1 MHGLRKEF
9 AQEVYDIERIA
20 GASRTDAGDT
30 VQEQLGHG
38 KGRNERLQNTYMPC
52 GITPQGLEK
61 KNELGLDRPSSSL
74 TLYHCQQGIQVL
86 FTINDSFFYSFS

>member
-1 MHGLRKEF
+1 MKAFISSWLNDRI
-9 AQEVYDIERIA
+9 AQE
-20 GASRTDAGDT
+20 
-30 VQEQLGHG
+30 
-38 KGRNERLQNTYMPC
+38 MPC

-61 KNELGLDRPSSSL
+61 KNELGLDRPNSSL